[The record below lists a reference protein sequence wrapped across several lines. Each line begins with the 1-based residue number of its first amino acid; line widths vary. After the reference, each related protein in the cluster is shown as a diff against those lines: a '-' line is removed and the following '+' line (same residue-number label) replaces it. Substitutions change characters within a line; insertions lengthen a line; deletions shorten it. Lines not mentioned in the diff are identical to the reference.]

1 MLSPCEYEVYLEH
14 PVCVTV
20 MSAVAEGYRISTGE
34 LTGCIVS
41 LLPFEFTFIR
51 TVFAHRYGLV
61 AFAELLCV
69 LHLAIDLAYAP
80 AQRATAVASV
90 TLAGGEGG
98 REAGNVSRLDNILPA
113 PTMHAFVD
121 MHDALPVLAR

>member
-80 AQRATAVASV
+80 AQRATRRSICDSSWWRGGKG
-90 TLAGGEGG
+90 GGE
-98 REAGNVSRLDNILPA
+98 RAQA
-113 PTMHAFVD
+113 
-121 MHDALPVLAR
+121 